1 MSVPAGICGWM
12 AVLDASSS
20 SYVHTFNKYI
30 HYFSLITEDDRQQGR
45 GKRHDVVSM

>member
-30 HYFSLITEDDRQQGR
+30 HYLSQKTTDNRAGVNDT
-45 GKRHDVVSM
+45 M